1 MKIDALFHHVMKAA
15 GTSVIH
21 SMFNTPGYN
30 LHADQNHLLPLTI
43 VRKNDFF
50 IAYNDY
56 ALIQR
61 IRHATKIDM
70 ESSKHVVLVRDP
82 IQRFISLV
90 NHFRVIEM
98 RIKNKHPWAPVI
110 GGGSWERM
118 FLSTHGC
125 DIMSENSDANI
136 SKVLDS
142 ELIHYFLLFD
152 GKNYAGSIQA
162 SVLHDTRNL
171 QCQYVRQE
179 NFKEDLA
186 KVCDLEHNRI
196 NVTQTDADEY
206 NMKNW
211 TWDNCSSQTKQRLI
225 DLTADE
231 YGMLKNRG
239 VLYNIPNV

>member
-152 GKNYAGSIQA
+152 GKNYAG
-162 SVLHDTRNL
+162 R
-171 QCQYVRQE
+171 
-179 NFKEDLA
+179 
-186 KVCDLEHNRI
+186 
-196 NVTQTDADEY
+196 
-206 NMKNW
+206 
-211 TWDNCSSQTKQRLI
+211 
-225 DLTADE
+225 
-231 YGMLKNRG
+231 
-239 VLYNIPNV
+239 